1 MWWKSSFVLH
11 KYWTNEISKL
21 MVFYKGI
28 SKDVK
33 EPLVT
38 SHYEVKHWYGNV
50 EFVWRDAEF
59 GRLHPNM
66 YSYKKWDHQNKEKT
80 IG

>member
-1 MWWKSSFVLH
+1 
-11 KYWTNEISKL
+11 
-21 MVFYKGI
+21 MVFYEGI

-50 EFVWRDAEF
+50 EFV
-59 GRLHPNM
+59 
-66 YSYKKWDHQNKEKT
+66 
-80 IG
+80 